1 MTTQFSNYTYV
12 TDKDKTGQ
20 ITEFRLTFS
29 DEVLANYTYQNK
41 LFYGFKN
48 VSITKRDGNYCVNWD
63 RK

>member
-1 MTTQFSNYTYV
+1 MITV

-41 LFYGFKN
+41 LFYGYKN